1 MNSSRTPL
9 SSYAEFEVES
19 GWRFEVESVMSPKS
33 PPKYVQDA
41 NSELCC
47 NLCEKYFDKDIDIL
61 DAPQTFKSM
70 FEDFGQY
77 WDWLLPAQQY

>member
-1 MNSSRTPL
+1 MNSSRIPL
-9 SSYAEFEVES
+9 GSFAEFEVES

-33 PPKYVQDA
+33 PPKYIQDA
-41 NSELCC
+41 YLELCY
-47 NLCEKYFDKDIDIL
+47 NLCEKYFDKDIDM

-77 WDWLLPAQQY
+77 WDFLLPAEQY